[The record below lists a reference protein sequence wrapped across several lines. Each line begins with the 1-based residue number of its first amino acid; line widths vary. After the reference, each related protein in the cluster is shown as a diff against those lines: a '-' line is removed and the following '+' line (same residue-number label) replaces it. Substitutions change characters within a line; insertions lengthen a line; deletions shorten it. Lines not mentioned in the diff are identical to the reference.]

1 MKGSSPIN
9 NSPSNSPTASTISNT
24 SVTTV
29 EGRRPPLQSRS
40 PLSVVDLA
48 AARELNRQY
57 IAEVEALR
65 REYQINYRRY
75 QVNLHEDERSMSR
88 VDKNTITEIIDL
100 PKENLRSPA
109 EMLKRKRYKLV
120 EEIGEGA
127 YGTVW
132 RASYQLSPSVTA
144 NTTAPTTTTTS
155 TTSTGTSPAS
165 PRSAVRNVAV
175 KVMTY
180 DRNQRQRLLS
190 CLKAEVYVL
199 EKYPHPN
206 IITLYDHFVIDD
218 KAYLIMEFADGGSL
232 YGLLRDVKKLKEP
245 TAYEYFVQILKGV
258 LYLHS
263 FGIAHRDLKTDNV
276 LLVNSKTE
284 PGVKIAK
291 ITDFGLSRQ
300 MYKRKVGQMKAGSY
314 AGTKSYMAPEIL
326 CCDIYPDFESEPFE
340 FDAFKADVWALGVLL
355 YELLCGDTPF
365 RNLNSSEEI
374 YKAQFRRRWSFPRE
388 PKLTE
393 NVKALIRS
401 LLQPN
406 PYLRIDPTGILSH
419 PWIQCSYIT
428 NRGWTSAR
436 QPSPLVAASSP
447 NTRR

>member
-1 MKGSSPIN
+1 MIRFVGS
-9 NSPSNSPTASTISNT
+9 
-24 SVTTV
+24 
-29 EGRRPPLQSRS
+29 
-40 PLSVVDLA
+40 
-48 AARELNRQY
+48 
-57 IAEVEALR
+57 
-65 REYQINYRRY
+65 
-75 QVNLHEDERSMSR
+75 
-88 VDKNTITEIIDL
+88 
-100 PKENLRSPA
+100 
-109 EMLKRKRYKLV
+109 
-120 EEIGEGA
+120 
-127 YGTVW
+127 
-132 RASYQLSPSVTA
+132 
-144 NTTAPTTTTTS
+144 
-155 TTSTGTSPAS
+155 
-165 PRSAVRNVAV
+165 
-175 KVMTY
+175 
-180 DRNQRQRLLS
+180 
-190 CLKAEVYVL
+190 
-199 EKYPHPN
+199 
-206 IITLYDHFVIDD
+206 
-218 KAYLIMEFADGGSL
+218 
-232 YGLLRDVKKLKEP
+232 
-245 TAYEYFVQILKGV
+245 
-258 LYLHS
+258 
-263 FGIAHRDLKTDNV
+263 DLKTDNV